1 MTTPATP
8 SNPKPTGDDRNLV
21 AAEATR
27 AVSFEDKLNR
37 FWSKNRGAVA
47 GVCIVVILAVIGK
60 AAWDYMARQR
70 EVSLETAYA
79 TATTPEQLKTFA
91 AAHPGHSLAGIAQLR
106 MADDAYAAGKAAE
119 AWAGYEKAIAVLK
132 DGPLAARARLGR
144 TLAKLQ
150 TGKTA
155 EATAELQQ
163 IANDTKQLKG
173 LRAQAAYHLASLAAD
188 AGNGADVQ
196 KYSDQL
202 MQIDP
207 QSPWTSRAMAL
218 RASMPVAAMPA
229 MVAPAGTATP
239 AKKDDASPR
248 VQVKLPGK

>member
-8 SNPKPTGDDRNLV
+8 SNPRPTGDDRNLV
-21 AAEATR
+21 AVEATPG
-27 AVSFEDKLNR
+27 ASFEDKLHL
-37 FWSKNRGAVA
+37 FWGENRGVVLGICLVA
-47 GVCIVVILAVIGK
+47 ILAVIGK

-70 EVSLETAYA
+70 EVSLETSYA
-79 TATTPEQLKTFA
+79 TATTPEKLKTFA
-91 AAHPGHSLAGIAQLR
+91 AAHSGHPLAGIAQLR
-106 MADDAYAAGKAAE
+106 MADDAYAAGKASE
-119 AWAGYEKAIAVLK
+119 ALAGYEKAVAALK
-132 DGPLAARARLGR
+132 EGPLAARAQLGR

-150 TGKTA
+150 IGKNA

-207 QSPWTSRAMAL
+207 QSPWTSRAMSL
-218 RASMPVAAMPA
+218 RASMPVATMPTVMA
-229 MVAPAGTATP
+229 PPAGAVP
-239 AKKDDASPR
+239 PKKEDASPS